1 MWEGRTLTLSLK
13 LIGYPIEHSMSPWIH
28 NEFLKRSNLEG
39 TYELFEIS
47 PEESFEDNVTTLKKS
62 VLTGFNVTVPY
73 KQKIMQFLDEVDDTA
88 NLMGAVNTV
97 SIRDGKWIGYNT
109 DGIGYLRS
117 LYAAYPFLKGVTNKR
132 VLILGAGGAARG
144 IFHALVNE
152 GYNNIKIA
160 NRTLSRAESII
171 GTNKQALA
179 ISLEEAAEE
188 LHQFDLVIQTSAVG
202 MNEPRSIII
211 LDRINEDTV
220 VSDIVYQ
227 PLETHFLQLAKQR
240 TPYIHH
246 GHTMLL
252 YQAQAAFEI
261 WTGTNV
267 NVSGMDMQIEQIL
280 KGR

>member
-1 MWEGRTLTLSLK
+1 MTLSLK

-39 TYELFEIS
+39 SYELFEIN
-47 PEESFEDNVTTLKKS
+47 PDENFENNIEKLKS
-62 VLTGFNVTVPY
+62 TSLTGFNVTVPY
-73 KQKIMQFLDEVDDTA
+73 KQRIMNFLDKVDDTA

-97 SIRDGKWIGYNT
+97 SIKDGEWVGYNT
-109 DGIGYLRS
+109 DGQGYLRS
-117 LYAAYPFLKGVTNKR
+117 LYAAYPFLKGVTDKR

-144 IFHALVNE
+144 IFHALVQE

-160 NRTLSRAESII
+160 NRTLSHAEFIV
-171 GTNKQALA
+171 GTNKDAIV
-179 ISLEEAAEE
+179 ISLEEAINE
-188 LHQFDLVIQTSAVG
+188 LNQFDLIIQTSAVG
-202 MNEPRSIII
+202 MNEPRSIIA
-211 LDRINEDTV
+211 LDNLNEETV

-240 TPYIHH
+240 TPYIHY

-261 WTGTNV
+261 WTGTHV
-267 NVSGMDMQIEQIL
+267 NVSDMDMQIEQIL